1 MWCGGGVETVIG
13 YPRTRSWRVSSTGNS
28 ATPHRRV
35 LRLARR
41 AIRPHPVTTTSYPEQ
56 PRSRG
61 GTSPVRMVLLGATS
75 FPSRHP
81 RPTRTPLLSVLVTPM
96 RCPATVAGETRRD
109 RGSLAADPVRRHPAY
124 ENRVVHDASRW
135 FAAVY
140 YGQVNPALKPYPSQ
154 PYTSKHPYHSTRTTP
169 GRYRAGVRW
178 GQRGGAPG
186 NR

>member
-81 RPTRTPLLSVLVTPM
+81 RPTPTPLPSLFLTPTPLSL
-96 RCPATVAGETRRD
+96 
-109 RGSLAADPVRRHPAY
+109 
-124 ENRVVHDASRW
+124 
-135 FAAVY
+135 
-140 YGQVNPALKPYPSQ
+140 
-154 PYTSKHPYHSTRTTP
+154 
-169 GRYRAGVRW
+169 
-178 GQRGGAPG
+178 GAPDAVPG
-186 NR
+186 NVGEQARRRWQEKLAVIGGRSPLTRFEDTPRTRIELSTTHPG